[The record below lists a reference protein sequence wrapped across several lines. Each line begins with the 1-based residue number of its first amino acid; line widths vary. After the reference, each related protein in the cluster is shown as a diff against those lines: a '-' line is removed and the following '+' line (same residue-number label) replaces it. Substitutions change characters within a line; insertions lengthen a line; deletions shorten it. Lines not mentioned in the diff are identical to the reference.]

1 MFCNIYKCHVLYPH
15 SSLACTHVFCA
26 LFVLLCARIS
36 IYTCCTHA
44 HAHARRELCV
54 CVCVCVSA
62 SQINSVALEPKI
74 YYQIKFL
81 TEFIAL
87 SLAKHSSFAFRQH
100 PTSNIHPT
108 MSRRTLR
115 TRHEPGENPTTPRLD
130 PSNAEPLAS
139 PCRSGFVL
147 RSPVN
152 KWREF
157 RFAFLSLFF
166 YSPLRVAFFR
176 VLFIKFIGNKFGQYA
191 RIIFACFVHLFAVD
205 SAHSHTHTPTHPLTP
220 PHTVWSS

>member
-1 MFCNIYKCHVLYPH
+1 M
-15 SSLACTHVFCA
+15 
-26 LFVLLCARIS
+26 
-36 IYTCCTHA
+36 
-44 HAHARRELCV
+44 
-54 CVCVCVSA
+54 SA

-100 PTSNIHPT
+100 PTSIQQC
-108 MSRRTLR
+108 
-115 TRHEPGENPTTPRLD
+115 PGEPCEPATNPARTQQRPRHD

-139 PCRSGFVL
+139 PCRSGLVL

-152 KWREF
+152 KWRKF

-166 YSPLRVAFFR
+166 TSAFFC

-205 SAHSHTHTPTHPLTP
+205 SAHSHTHAHPLTVYGVHKVRRRIAFP
-220 PHTVWSS
+220 GAPQRAPY